1 MGIFICAQV
10 NQDEAPQ
17 KGNSDAGL
25 DGIAGALARALQERS
40 KAIHSSG
47 MFSIHDMLNTLDLY
61 MYYATYFLVF
71 SDEEDESGS
80 DFEDD
85 EDEWDD

>member
-1 MGIFICAQV
+1 MSH
-10 NQDEAPQ
+10 DEQSQ

-47 MFSIHDMLNTLDLY
+47 MLIVETNNRKPLGVDSRDSQRYVITI
-61 MYYATYFLVF
+61 
-71 SDEEDESGS
+71 
-80 DFEDD
+80 
-85 EDEWDD
+85 

>member
-1 MGIFICAQV
+1 MQV
-10 NQDEAPQ
+10 SHDEPAQ

-47 MFSIHDMLNTLDLY
+47 LITFTFLKNQTLLYLCTCFYQMDCERFKCNNSFIHYCDLRIHLL
-61 MYYATYFLVF
+61 FR
-71 SDEEDESGS
+71 
-80 DFEDD
+80 
-85 EDEWDD
+85 